1 MTRKILIEQ
10 IEWVTNEFEWPEVM
24 KKEWICILK
33 NHKVEKLKDLKK
45 LKTKELNN
53 IYGEA
58 YSLLT

>member
-24 KKEWICILK
+24 KKEWIYILK